1 MIRTLLLSVVV
12 AGSLFATA
20 PTTTSVTPAAGTG
33 RGTQFKWTVTDT
45 DGFASLAGSYLLVNS
60 STAQTNACYIFVDPN
75 ANLIYLYDDA
85 ANLGASPFSVTSTS
99 NASSTLTQSNTQCT
113 IYQENSSI
121 VKSVNTITVTVGILF
136 SASWTGARNLYLAAY
151 DGTFVGFNDH
161 GDWTVAAAATYYVST
176 AGSDG
181 AAGTSTGA
189 PWATLSKV
197 SGTQLA
203 ACDTVRFNRG
213 NTWREGLTISYSGVK
228 GCPITFTEYGSGAA
242 PLFIG
247 STIMTGW
254 GVHSGSI
261 WKKTGV
267 TTLPKMVFDNG
278 TFMTRKESTAAM
290 VANSF
295 FMDDAADTLYVWLTA
310 NADPTTGHSMEV
322 SERPTPNG
330 LGGLVENSTSLNN
343 DYLSFQ
349 FLALR
354 YSNWFG
360 FRFYGGSHVVVD
372 NCDIQYAYSNAVV
385 AIGTGQG
392 APEQPLDYTVTYNNM
407 NHGGYARLEAG
418 SAGKECISLDA
429 TSPFTI
435 EYNTLNDWYAECIV
449 VANSAANGT
458 IRYNTV
464 SNMQLTGMI
473 YLSGHIGTMHD
484 IEVAYNYIDGCTNAA
499 TCVGGGLLVS
509 IENAPGGGGDSNAT
523 IQDIKVH
530 HNVVRNAPFAYCLT
544 AGSDHTTSIMQRV
557 EFEHNT
563 VEGCFNGILL
573 GGNANYTTNVFR
585 NNIIY
590 LGGAAGVQAVQITS
604 GNSTSNTFDN
614 NVYYAPNSSGFGFI
628 CLGTASSFAT
638 FKTNCAAFTGH
649 EVSGIEANPL
659 FVNLGAADYTLQST
673 SPAIGV
679 ALPLTGWQQA
689 RHGTAPDAG
698 AYEYSRGKLG
708 SSYISN
714 LRNRHKAV
722 VYP

>member
-1 MIRTLLLSVVV
+1 MIRAIWLALV
-12 AGSLFATA
+12 AAMALFAVA
-20 PTTTSVTPAAGTG
+20 PTTTSVTPTAGTG
-33 RGTQFKWTVTDT
+33 RGTQFTWTVTDT
-45 DGFASLAGSYLLVNS
+45 DGFANLAGSYLLINS
-60 STAQTNACYIFVDPN
+60 TSAQTNACYVFVDTISD
-75 ANLIYLYDDA
+75 AIYIYDDA
-85 ANLGASPFSVTSTS
+85 ASLGSSFAVSSTQKDSSTS
-99 NASSTLTQSNTQCT
+99 SLSNSQCT
-113 IYQENSSI
+113 IYQENTRI
-121 VKSVNTITVTVGILF
+121 VKTGNTVTVTLGVLF
-136 SASWTGARNLYLAAY
+136 SASWTGAKNIYLAAY
-151 DGTFVGFNDH
+151 DGTTFVGPNDH

-176 AGSDG
+176 SGSDG

-189 PWATLSKV
+189 PWATLAKV
-197 SGTQLA
+197 AATQLA

-213 NTWREGLTISYSGVK
+213 NTWRESLTISYSGVK

-242 PLFIG
+242 PMFIG
-247 STIMTGW
+247 STVMTGW
-254 GVHSGSI
+254 VTHSGSI
-261 WKKTGV
+261 WKKTSV

-295 FMDDAADTLYVWLTA
+295 FMDDAADTLYVWLTS

-330 LGGLVENSTSLNN
+330 LGGLVENSTANNN
-343 DYLSFQ
+343 DYLAFQ

-360 FRFYGGSHVVVD
+360 FRFYGGSHITLD
-372 NCDIQYAYSNAVV
+372 NNDIQYAYSNAIV

-392 APEQPLDYTVTYNNM
+392 APEQPLDYTVTYNNA

-429 TSPFTI
+429 THPFTI
-435 EYNTLNDWYAECIV
+435 ENNTFNDWYAECIV

-458 IRYNTV
+458 IKYNTV
-464 SNMQLTGMI
+464 TNMQLTGMI

-484 IEVAYNYIDGCTNAA
+484 IEVAYNYIDGCPNAS

-523 IQDIKVH
+523 IQDIKLH
-530 HNVVRNAPFAYCLT
+530 HNIIRNAPYAYCLT

-557 EFEHNT
+557 EFAHN
-563 VEGCFNGILL
+563 VAEGCFNGILL
-573 GGNANYTTNVFR
+573 GGNANYTTNTFR

-604 GNSTSNTFDN
+604 ANSTNNTFDN
-614 NVYYAPNSSGFGFI
+614 NVYYAPASAGFGFI

-638 FKTNCAAFTGH
+638 FKTNCAAFPGH
-649 EVSGIEANPL
+649 EASGVEANPL
-659 FVNLGAADYTLQST
+659 FTNLGAQDYSLQST

-679 ALPLTGWQQA
+679 ATTLTGWQQE
-689 RHGTAPDAG
+689 RQGTAPDAG
-698 AYEYSRGKLG
+698 AYEYAPGKLG
-708 SSYISN
+708 SSYLTK
-714 LRNRHKAV
+714 LRNRYKAV